1 MNKNFIE
8 LVNERSNNL
17 TKLIN
22 SCSKY
27 LSECP
32 EGRLRI
38 KRQGLTLYYYHVTDK
53 YKSNGVL
60 TYDKPLIRT
69 LAQKAY
75 LKDLVKSAQSELKV
89 LHPILKRYSDRTYE
103 DIYPDL
109 SQDRK
114 DLIQP
119 YILPDDEY
127 KEKWLNTPYKRKG
140 FKEGTPVFTTLKGD
154 RVRSKSEQIIAD
166 RLYIHNIP
174 YKYEYPIAINGI
186 VYHTDFRILRMSDRK
201 ELFYEHFGK
210 MGDPQYAND
219 NIQRINNYSQNNIIL
234 GDNLYATFETNEKPL
249 DVRVVDKL
257 INEQF
262 R

>member
-1 MNKNFIE
+1 MNKNIKE
-8 LVNERSNNL
+8 LVRSRSDNL
-17 TKLIN
+17 TKLIA

-27 LSECP
+27 LSGCP

-38 KRQGLTLYYYHVTDK
+38 KRQGLTLYYYHVTDNQ
-53 YKSNGVL
+53 KSNGVI

-75 LKDLVKSAQSELKV
+75 LKELVKAAQSELKV
-89 LHPILKRYSDRTYE
+89 LQPVLARYDEHTYE
-103 DIYPDL
+103 DIYPAI

-166 RLYIHNIP
+166 RLYINNIP
-174 YKYEYPIAINGI
+174 YKYEYPIIINGI

-210 MGDPQYAND
+210 MGDPQYTND
-219 NIQRINNYSQNNIIL
+219 NIQRINNYSQINIIL
-234 GDNLYATFETNEKPL
+234 GDNLYATFETYENPL